1 MILDKNTA
9 SMVINIYNGANLF
22 IEGLAVAEE
31 TVYDVAIIGA
41 GPAGMTAALYCA
53 RANLSTVM
61 FGDPFASQL
70 AKAGD
75 VENYP
80 GFDSIRGIELVEK
93 FSKQLERYDIK
104 LVQSYVGH
112 IVRNDGFFRLFTD
125 MGEFIARSVIV
136 STGAKQWELNIP
148 GEKEYLYRGV
158 SYCAVCDGSFYK
170 GKKVALIGYGE
181 QAASAA
187 IYLAGLAKHVLV
199 LSSKPDMDAPIH
211 GEQLKAIGNVE
222 IIGNARVLAIE
233 GNEFAEHVR
242 FEVDGQERIERIDG
256 LFIEGGVPNSVLA
269 KDLGLELDEKGN
281 IEVFRPDQLT
291 KVEGVFAAGDV
302 TGGLHQ
308 ISKAVGEGA
317 CAAVSA
323 AIYVKK
329 KFKIRK

>member
-31 TVYDVAIIGA
+31 SVYDVAIIGA

-125 MGEFIARSVIV
+125 MGEFIARSVII
-136 STGAKQWELNIP
+136 STGAKRWELNIP

-199 LSSKPDMDAPIH
+199 LSSKPDMGAPIH
-211 GEQLKAIGNVE
+211 GEQLKTIGNVE

-281 IEVFRPDQLT
+281 IEVVRPDQLT